1 MEKVIENTVK
11 ELRELALK
19 EIEFLGESE
28 INVFHINGYTLISLS
43 RDFYLFTSVKDDNEE
58 ILEALLK
65 DDLFNYF
72 DEYDNKFGFFVYY
85 ETVVDKKTNKKGEW
99 KNLKQLIDTFE
110 WENGDLLEFVKE
122 DSLSMDELLKK
133 KELRE
138 SKEEL

>member
-11 ELRELALK
+11 ELRELAVK
-19 EIEFLGESE
+19 EIEFFGEPE

-43 RDFYLFTSVKDDNEE
+43 RDFYLFTSVKDDNKE
-58 ILEALLK
+58 ILNALLK

-122 DSLSMDELLKK
+122 ENLSVNESLKK

-138 SKEEL
+138 STEEL